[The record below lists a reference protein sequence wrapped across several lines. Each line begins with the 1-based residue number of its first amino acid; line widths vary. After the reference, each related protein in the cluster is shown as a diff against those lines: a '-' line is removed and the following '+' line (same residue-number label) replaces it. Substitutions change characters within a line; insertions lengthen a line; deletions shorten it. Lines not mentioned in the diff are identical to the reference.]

1 MVRQAWASRAASAVV
16 LICAACGGAPPAPVV
31 ARAWPVMGT
40 MMSAAAWG
48 PDSARLERA
57 LDAAQDSVERLDS
70 LLSTF
75 RDDSEI
81 SWINRRA
88 GAAPALQLTPSF
100 AAVLAEALAVAEA
113 SGGAFDPTQRNWRG
127 VRFDRARG
135 TLQLARGLKLDFGG
149 IAKGYALDRAA
160 LAFAGVA
167 DSALLDL
174 GGQFLWVAA
183 TPTAT
188 RRPVGI
194 ADPEN
199 SARVLAVV
207 ELTVG
212 SISTSSQAE
221 QPGHIVDPRTRP
233 PVSVARTRSV
243 SVLAPDGMS
252 ADAWSTAFFVLGC
265 DSALVL
271 AGRLEHWRVGVICAD
286 SSGVRWTPDLDGRVL
301 LPNGSAAAGRERS
314 ARAP

>member
-1 MVRQAWASRAASAVV
+1 
-16 LICAACGGAPPAPVV
+16 
-31 ARAWPVMGT
+31 MGT

-48 PDSARLERA
+48 PDGARLERA
-57 LDAAQDSVERLDS
+57 LDAAQDSVQRLDS

-81 SWINRRA
+81 SEINRRA
-88 GAAPALQLTPSF
+88 GTASARAVTSSF

-113 SGGAFDPTQRNWRG
+113 SGGAFDPTKRNWRG
-127 VRFDRARG
+127 VRFDSARG
-135 TLQLARGLKLDFGG
+135 TVRLAPGLALDFGG

-167 DSALLDL
+167 DSVLLDL
-174 GGQFLWVAA
+174 GGQYLWVAVA
-183 TPTAT
+183 HPAT

-194 ADPEN
+194 VDPEN
-199 SARVLAVV
+199 SARVLAIV
-207 ELTVG
+207 ELVSG

-233 PVSVARTRSV
+233 VRAVERTSSVT
-243 SVLAPDGMS
+243 VLAPDGMT

-265 DSALVL
+265 DSALAL
-271 AGRLEHWRVGVICAD
+271 AGRLERWRVGVLCAD
-286 SSGVRWTPDLDGRVL
+286 SSGVRWTPDLEGRVL
-301 LPNGSAAAGRERS
+301 VPSGAAEVGRSPETQNRAAPRP
-314 ARAP
+314 ARVP